1 MKKKW
6 MLILL
11 SLTTLQLTACGSQTE
26 AQNPPVKTEI
36 IPEQTLSGSE
46 EETASPEDTESD
58 TDTQE
63 PTTDVSEET
72 SFDADAFIAANSI
85 DYGITI
91 TYEETS
97 SEASADDGTVL
108 LTWSCQKPVVSI
120 EGNEQAAAKINA
132 DLDAYYA
139 TFGDSD
145 AYLDYAKDDYA
156 FRLDEGITDTMIA
169 YSDDVY
175 VAATRAD
182 SSVISFEITFASYT
196 GGAHGN
202 YASIGRNYNA
212 VTGDLITFED
222 LSADAATFRTSVLGY
237 LTDLSALSSYADRM
251 FAPGTR
257 ENIESV
263 LLADEKWFFT
273 NDGIA
278 FISDPYC
285 LGPYAAGTI
294 YFPVSYADIASMG
307 LKEDYAYPGTLMI
320 RQPYQS
326 AYDNETGEISLT
338 EEGEYSYDL
347 NGDGTA
353 DNIAFYDMV
362 YDSDTAESSLHL
374 FINGVDLQDVLKEHI
389 DLSKGYLSGT
399 DYLLYDMDSSDSYV
413 EIAVPFSIVDGDKVS
428 YFFRYTR
435 QGTLE
440 YLGQVTG
447 DVSRPGVDFTTFQE
461 S

>member
-6 MLILL
+6 LIALL
-11 SLTTLQLTACGSQTE
+11 SLTTLGLTACGSQQET
-26 AQNPPVKTEI
+26 QVPPVKTET
-36 IPEQTLSGSE
+36 IPEQSLSDSE
-46 EETASPEDTESD
+46 EETASPEETE
-58 TDTQE
+58 TDTQK
-63 PTTDVSEET
+63 PTTDVAEET
-72 SFDADAFIAANSI
+72 SFDADAFIAANSVA
-85 DYGITI
+85 YGITI

-97 SEASADDGTVL
+97 SEANADDGTPL
-108 LTWSCQKPVVSI
+108 LTQSCQKPVVSI
-120 EGNEQAAAKINA
+120 EGNEQAAARINA

-145 AYLDYAKDDYA
+145 AYLNDAKDDYA
-156 FRLDEGITDTMIA
+156 FRLEDGTGDTMIA

-175 VAATRAD
+175 AAVTRAD

-202 YASIGRNYNA
+202 YGSIGRNYNA

-222 LSADAATFRTSVLGY
+222 LSTDTASFRDSVLDY
-237 LTDLSALSSYADRM
+237 LVGLSTTPSYADRI
-251 FAPGTR
+251 FVPGTR
-257 ENIESV
+257 EDIESV

-273 NDGIA
+273 KDGID

-294 YFPVSYADIASMG
+294 YFPIPYADIISMG
-307 LKEDYAYPGTLMI
+307 LKEDYAYPGTLMV
-320 RQPYQS
+320 RHPYQS

-338 EEGEYSYDL
+338 GEGEYSYDL
-347 NGDGTA
+347 NGDGTE
-353 DNIAFYDMV
+353 DNIAFYYMV
-362 YDSDTAESSLHL
+362 YDSDTAESGLHL
-374 FINGVDLQDVLKEHI
+374 FINGVDWQEVLNEHI
-389 DLSKGYLSGT
+389 DSSNGYLSST

-413 EIAVPFSIVDGDKVS
+413 EIAVPFSIVDGDKIS

-461 S
+461 